1 MEIVNV
7 TNLKKVYGEFQAVN
21 NITFGIEQGEVFG
34 FLGPNGAGKT
44 STINMMIGLSRPTS
58 GNIMIDGIDAIK
70 DIKKVQRIIGVIPD
84 ENNLYDEMD
93 GFDNLCF
100 CASLYGMGKE
110 EREKRAMKLLEQ
122 FNLTNAGKR
131 PFKTYSKGMKRKLTI
146 AAGIIHNP
154 KILFLDEP
162 TTGIDVESARQIR
175 ELILNLKNQGKT
187 IFITTHYIEEAER
200 ICDRI
205 AFIVNGKIVKIGTVT
220 ELMENAEHEHK
231 IKLVLNDSIKEIREE
246 LENNFQNCKVEIP
259 DENSCLIISKER
271 VALLPILQLLD
282 SKGVS
287 VYEAKEIKPSLEDV
301 FVKITGI
308 EAFKLKREKEKG
320 RMQK

>member
-1 MEIVNV
+1 MGIVDV
-7 TNLKKVYGEFQAVN
+7 ANLKKSYGEIVAVDD
-21 NITFGIEQGEVFG
+21 ISFSIEKGEIFG

-58 GNIMIDGIDAIK
+58 GQIIIDGIDAIK
-70 DIKKVQRIIGVIPD
+70 NIKKVQRIIGIVPD
-84 ENNLYDEMD
+84 ENNLYDEMN

-100 CASLYGMGKE
+100 CASLYGISIK
-110 EREKRAMKLLEQ
+110 EREKRAMELLEQ
-122 FNLTNAGKR
+122 FNLTKAGKR

-162 TTGIDVESARQIR
+162 TTGIDIESARQIR
-175 ELILNLKNQGKT
+175 ELILDLKKQGKT

-205 AFIVNGKIVKIGTVT
+205 AFIVDGKIVKIGTVT
-220 ELMENAEHEHK
+220 ELMESVEREHK
-231 IKLVLNDSIKEIREE
+231 IRLQLDRSIKDIKEE
-246 LENNFQNCKVEIP
+246 LENNIKNCRVEIP
-259 DENSCLIISKER
+259 EENSCLVISKER
-271 VALLPILQLLD
+271 IALSPILQLLD
-282 SKGVS
+282 SKGIS

-301 FVKITGI
+301 FVKVTGI
-308 EAFKLKREKEKG
+308 EASN
-320 RMQK
+320 